1 MDSRR
6 KQSFFSLT
14 AGQRLGE
21 NYRVVEWL
29 GRGWEGEVYKV
40 LERGTGV
47 ERAAKIFYP
56 RRNIHGTAIR
66 RYARKLNRLR
76 HVPAIIQY
84 HHRARARLGVMDVQ
98 FMVSEY
104 VEGTMLD
111 AFLAGQSGHRF
122 PLFESLHLLRA
133 LAWSVAPIHQA
144 REYHGDL
151 HAENIIV
158 RRAGTGFAVKLMDFF
173 DIGQSNHDKI
183 ADDVFDLVNLFY
195 KLIGGA
201 ARYGACG
208 SEIKQLVCGRRRAAV
223 HRAFRNA
230 SDLLAAL
237 DNLRWE

>member
-6 KQSFFSLT
+6 TQSFFSLA

-56 RRNIHGTAIR
+56 RRNLHGAAIR

-84 HHRARARLGVMDVQ
+84 HHRDRARLGAMDVE

-104 VEGTMLD
+104 VEGTMLE
-111 AFLAGQSGHRF
+111 AFLDAQPGRRF
-122 PLFESLHLLRA
+122 PLFEGLHLLRA

-144 REYHGDL
+144 GEYHGDL
-151 HAENIIV
+151 HAENIII
-158 RRAGTGFAVKLMDFF
+158 RRSGTGFAVKLVDFF
-173 DIGQSNHDKI
+173 DLGRSNRDKI
-183 ADDVFDLVNLFY
+183 ADDIFDLVNLFY
-195 KLIGGA
+195 RLIGGS
-201 ARYGACG
+201 ARYG
-208 SEIKQLVCGRRRAAV
+208 SLDPEIKQLICGRRRAAIR
-223 HRAFRNA
+223 RAFRNA